1 MKIGHRAIN
10 LGLPMTE
17 AIRKAAELGFDGI
30 TLMVRENWVEFDK
43 VAEDGGKGIWDL
55 VNGLG
60 LEISALTGG
69 FGSFSDPEKGDAARD
84 RAKMCVE
91 TAAAMGIHLLTSH
104 IGAVPEDLEGDQAR
118 AMRDRMAEVCQL
130 AAEREVVI
138 GVETGPEEAWLLRD
152 FIQTLGS
159 PELRVNYDPANLLML
174 GFDHV
179 QGVYDLA
186 QYIVHTHAKDG
197 IRLPDGGHKQ
207 TPLGEGNVD
216 IERWV
221 GQLQEIGYDGWL
233 CIERETGEDR
243 LGDAERGLAL
253 LRSLIS

>member
-1 MKIGHRAIN
+1 
-10 LGLPMTE
+10 MTE

-30 TLMVRENWVEFDK
+30 TLMVRENWVEYEE
-43 VAEDGGKGIWDL
+43 VAEDGGREIWDL

-91 TAAAMGIHLLTSH
+91 SAAAMGVHLLTSH
-104 IGAVPEDLEGDQAR
+104 IGVVPEDLEGDEAG
-118 AMRDRMAEVCQL
+118 AMTERMREVCEL

-152 FIQTLGS
+152 FIEALGS
-159 PELRVNYDPANLLML
+159 EQLKVNYDPANLLML

-179 QGVYDLA
+179 QGVHDLA

-197 IRLPDGGHKQ
+197 IRLPDGTHKQ
-207 TPLGEGNVD
+207 TSLGEGDVD

-221 GQLQEIGYDGWL
+221 GQLEEIGYDGWL